1 MITIRDKKMRNITN
15 YFDKGCSIWL
25 NNFTYDNAGYIYG
38 WAICVGEKHYKGLTI
53 DELET
58 TLQEIKKEYNLKTYS
73 DTKKDVMVIYCDNL
87 LKIYG
92 FLRRIIDDIFPKD
105 DLGKLKSITVYDN
118 IEFRDISVWND
129 ELHKPVEIAEYAQ
142 FLIDKVFQ
150 NKHDK
155 YFYYSPQQ
163 ESRRLLKK
171 YVGKDKT
178 AKRLFPKSYAEYNYY
193 KMAVYGGVNFAKKG
207 IYEDY
212 VKFDICSAYIYHMLI
227 KRHCMSEP
235 MTLPNPEKFESYLDK
250 PFLGLFK
257 ITYDNLMEGIQCY
270 KDVDDNDIPSEGTIK
285 ILLTNKDLKNFQKL
299 ANVKEIKCFSIET
312 YTQDYLPKCN
322 QDFLVDMFLDKQSY
336 KHGDQR
342 LYKIIKMMLNSA
354 GYGDT
359 IPNLEPGMPYKKHRD
374 EKATTIPQWGIEA
387 LASCKDQIF
396 TVGLAVDGWIST
408 ATDSII
414 CKNTPENIAIIEEY
428 NKIVQGE
435 VKDFCDKFG
444 YDFEKLKKL
453 GTFEL
458 EDKIDL
464 IRVNGHNQYCY
475 LPYDSD
481 EVTVK
486 ASGCNLK
493 KVKKDMSFF
502 NMKKFPVGERVFYS
516 LPEET
521 TTVTIDGIKLTSY
534 GSYYEEVEENE
545 EAEKMTKAIMYYNI
559 LKKLQNE
566 QK

>member
-1 MITIRDKKMRNITN
+1 MIIIRDKKMRNITQ

-25 NNFTYDNAGYIYG
+25 NNFKYGDAGYVCG
-38 WAICVGEKHYKGLTI
+38 WAICVGTKHYKGITI

-73 DTKKDVMVIYCDNL
+73 ENKKDVMVIYCDNL

-92 FLRRIIDDIFPKD
+92 FLRRIIDSVFPKD
-105 DLGKLKSITVYDN
+105 NLNNLKSITVYDN

-129 ELHKPVEIAEYAQ
+129 EIHKPVEIAEYAQ

-171 YVGKDKT
+171 YVGKDTT
-178 AKRLFPKSYAEYNYY
+178 AKELFPKSFCEYKYY
-193 KMAVYGGVNFAKKG
+193 KAAVYGGVNFAKKG

-212 VKFDICSAYIYHMLI
+212 LKFDICSAYIYHMLI
-227 KRHCMSEP
+227 KKHWMSEA
-235 MTLPNPEKFESYLDK
+235 MTLPNPEKFESYLTK

-270 KDVDDNDIPSEGTIK
+270 KDIDDHDIPSEGTIK
-285 ILLTNKDLKNFQKL
+285 ILLTNKDLMNFQKI

-322 QDFLVDMFLDKQSY
+322 QEFLIDMFLDKQTY

-359 IPNLEPGMPYKKHRD
+359 IPNLERGIAYKQHRD
-374 EKATTIPQWGIEA
+374 KATTIPQWGIET

-396 TVGLAVDGWIST
+396 TIGLAVDGWIYT

-414 CKNTPENIAIIEEY
+414 CKNTPKNIAIIEEY

-435 VKDFCDKFG
+435 VKDFCDTFG
-444 YDFEKLKKL
+444 YDFEKLKRL

-458 EDKIDL
+458 EDKIEL

-475 LPYDSD
+475 KPYDD
-481 EVTVK
+481 DNITVK
-486 ASGCNLK
+486 ASGCNLE

-502 NMKKFPVGERVFYS
+502 KMDKFPVGKRIFYS

-521 TTVTIDGIKLTSY
+521 TTVTINDITLTSY
-534 GSYYEEVEENE
+534 GSYYEHEEKDE
-545 EAEKMTKAIMYYNI
+545 EAEKMTKAIIYYNI